1 MSAPFDT
8 SLSMGLP
15 KGIAFSVSLRYQVH
29 IVVVQQLASMQ
40 FFEGV
45 TRFDLYEQI
54 VHHYSDTI
62 VVVALCCPIANIV

>member
-1 MSAPFDT
+1 MLAPFDT
-8 SLSMGLP
+8 SLSIGIP

-29 IVVVQQLASMQ
+29 IVVVEKLASMQ

-45 TRFDLYEQI
+45 TGLDLYEQN
-54 VHHYSDTI
+54 YSDTI